1 MSDFLKASRASTRD
15 LEIDVKINRIAE
27 QATPKTKPEPPYPK
41 FKKHANES
49 EVRSSNYNADTAMR
63 DMILDCEIEKI
74 AMAAIPNKL
83 GWKPSK
89 IKSPVT
95 QQMIDEAQAEAKLP
109 ISINGVNYRYRP
121 SSLPFPIVK
130 PIPPLQQSL
139 TPAEMEAKEDEKR
152 QVIGIIAQL
161 NKDIPREIDNI
172 KILDEE
178 YSKNPENPNILNK
191 IRQARLKEL
200 HQLYK
205 IQLQELCKMYG
216 LDEKGTVDLLKE
228 RILDHEYSRQ
238 GSEATYT
245 QQKAVINKRIQDD
258 YQNLMQYEADLRAID
273 TILGQNAQIMKD
285 NEALIYATERE
296 NKEVMNAYADDL
308 NALNQGAFSLA
319 QLPGE
324 SDDDFRQR
332 LVNTGQSTMTDD
344 EIMDSANLQN
354 LVTAKYNLKEILNNS
369 GQIETIAKKLIPEER
384 FVMNKQFPRVK
395 KAFIDTYGQN
405 NKTISDQEAVD
416 FIRLVIQSAI
426 TVAPIQAPI
435 QAPAQVPAPTPV
447 NSPIKLKIDLHRLA
461 EQHGIPLSSNDTV
474 YDAIIKLDDAQ
485 VRIPDAILDEVHP
498 TIIRRLEA
506 EGRLMYYI
514 STATLL
520 STPVKDKTGA
530 SAGASTTGLGIGT
543 HNYPKL
549 SHFGKVT
556 ISPDKLYYKNTL
568 VIKSPH
574 GKAITGL
581 KNTRVSDAM
590 VSILLKILEGGKVS
604 KSELNLL
611 SPHEKQLYDTLMVMS
626 GGHKV
631 HENSI
636 DNSTR
641 EMKHRLELIGGEM
654 DAGNNSTLLL
664 QELHALLHRM
674 AHIGLISTPA
684 AAKFYRDMKS
694 HYY

>member
-27 QATPKTKPEPPYPK
+27 QATPKTKPEPPYPI

-74 AMAAIPNKL
+74 SMAAIPNKL

-121 SSLPFPIVK
+121 SSLPVPIVK
-130 PIPPLQQSL
+130 PIPPLQQVL
-139 TPAEMEAKEDEKR
+139 TPAEMKAKEDEKR

-216 LDEKGTVDLLKE
+216 LEEKGTVDLLKE

-273 TILGQNAQIMKD
+273 AILDQNNQIMKD
-285 NEALIYATERE
+285 NEALVYATERE

-308 NALNQGAFSLA
+308 NALNQGAFSLT

-324 SDDDFRQR
+324 SDDDYRQR

-369 GQIETIAKKLIPEER
+369 GQIETIAKKLAPEER

-426 TVAPIQAPI
+426 TIAPIQAP
-435 QAPAQVPAPTPV
+435 VPASPPQLQPPL
-447 NSPIKLKIDLHRLA
+447 NSASKLKIDLHRLG
-461 EQHGIPLSSNDTV
+461 EQHNIPLSSNDTV
-474 YDAIIKLDDAQ
+474 YDAIVKLDDQ
-485 VRIPDAILDEVHP
+485 RVLIPDAILNAVDP
-498 TIIRRLEA
+498 TIIRKLED
-506 EGRLMYYI
+506 EGRLNYYLPLVP
-514 STATLL
+514 TPP
-520 STPVKDKTGA
+520 STPIVNKIG
-530 SAGASTTGLGIGT
+530 SGIGT

-654 DAGNNSTLLL
+654 DAGNNSELLL
-664 QELHALLHRM
+664 KELHALLHRM
-674 AHIGLISTPA
+674 AHAGLISSPKA
-684 AAKFYRDMKS
+684 SKYYSEMKS

>member
-27 QATPKTKPEPPYPK
+27 QATPKTKPEPPYPI

-74 AMAAIPNKL
+74 SMAAIPNKL

-121 SSLPFPIVK
+121 SSLPVPIVK
-130 PIPPLQQSL
+130 PIPPLQQVL
-139 TPAEMEAKEDEKR
+139 TPAEMKAKEDEKR

-216 LDEKGTVDLLKE
+216 LEEKGTVDLLKE

-273 TILGQNAQIMKD
+273 AILDQNNQIMKD
-285 NEALIYATERE
+285 NEALVYATERE

-308 NALNQGAFSLA
+308 NALNQGAFSLT

-324 SDDDFRQR
+324 SDDDYRQR

-369 GQIETIAKKLIPEER
+369 GQIETIAKKLAPEER

-426 TVAPIQAPI
+426 TIAPIQAP
-435 QAPAQVPAPTPV
+435 VPA
-447 NSPIKLKIDLHRLA
+447 SPPQLQPPLNPASKLKIDLHRLG
-461 EQHGIPLSSNDTV
+461 EQHNIPLSSNDTV
-474 YDAIIKLDDAQ
+474 YDAIVKLDDQ
-485 VRIPDAILDEVHP
+485 RVLIPDAILNAVDP
-498 TIIRRLEA
+498 TIIRKLED
-506 EGRLMYYI
+506 EGRLNYYLPLVP
-514 STATLL
+514 TPP
-520 STPVKDKTGA
+520 STPIVNKIG
-530 SAGASTTGLGIGT
+530 SGIGT

-654 DAGNNSTLLL
+654 DAGNNSELLL
-664 QELHALLHRM
+664 KELHALLHRM
-674 AHIGLISTPA
+674 AHAGLISTPKA
-684 AAKFYRDMKS
+684 ASYYREMKS

>member
-27 QATPKTKPEPPYPK
+27 QATPKTKPEPPYPI

-74 AMAAIPNKL
+74 SMAAIPNKL

-121 SSLPFPIVK
+121 SSLPVPIVK
-130 PIPPLQQSL
+130 PIPPLQQVL
-139 TPAEMEAKEDEKR
+139 TPAEMKAKEDEKR

-216 LDEKGTVDLLKE
+216 LEEKGTVDLLKE

-273 TILGQNAQIMKD
+273 AILDQNNQIMKD
-285 NEALIYATERE
+285 NEALVYATERE

-308 NALNQGAFSLA
+308 NALNQGAFSLT

-324 SDDDFRQR
+324 SDDDYRQR

-369 GQIETIAKKLIPEER
+369 GQIETIAKKLAPEER

-426 TVAPIQAPI
+426 TIAPIQAP
-435 QAPAQVPAPTPV
+435 VPA
-447 NSPIKLKIDLHRLA
+447 SPPQLQPPLNPASKLKIDLHRLG
-461 EQHGIPLSSNDTV
+461 EQHNIPLSSNDTV
-474 YDAIIKLDDAQ
+474 YDAIVKLDDQ
-485 VRIPDAILDEVHP
+485 RVLIPDAILNAVDP
-498 TIIRRLEA
+498 TIIRKLED
-506 EGRLMYYI
+506 EGRLNYYLPLVP
-514 STATLL
+514 TPP
-520 STPVKDKTGA
+520 STPIVNKIG
-530 SAGASTTGLGIGT
+530 SGIGT

-654 DAGNNSTLLL
+654 DAGNNSELLL
-664 QELHALLHRM
+664 KELHALLHRM
-674 AHIGLISTPA
+674 AHAGLISTPKA
-684 AAKFYRDMKS
+684 SKYYSEMKS

>member
-27 QATPKTKPEPPYPK
+27 QATPKTKPEPPYPI

-74 AMAAIPNKL
+74 SMAAIPNKL

-121 SSLPFPIVK
+121 SSLPVPIVK
-130 PIPPLQQSL
+130 PIPPLQQVL
-139 TPAEMEAKEDEKR
+139 TPAEMKAKEDEKR

-216 LDEKGTVDLLKE
+216 LEEKGTVDLLKE

-273 TILGQNAQIMKD
+273 AILDQNNQIMKD
-285 NEALIYATERE
+285 NEALVYATERE

-308 NALNQGAFSLA
+308 NALNQGAFSLT

-324 SDDDFRQR
+324 SDDDYRQR

-369 GQIETIAKKLIPEER
+369 GQIETIAKKLAPEER

-426 TVAPIQAPI
+426 TIAPIQAP
-435 QAPAQVPAPTPV
+435 VPA
-447 NSPIKLKIDLHRLA
+447 SPPQLQPPLNPASKLKIDLHRLG
-461 EQHGIPLSSNDTV
+461 EQHNIPLSSNDTV
-474 YDAIIKLDDAQ
+474 YDAIVKLDDQ
-485 VRIPDAILDEVHP
+485 RVLIPDAILNAVDP
-498 TIIRRLEA
+498 TIIRKLED
-506 EGRLMYYI
+506 EGRLNYYLPLVP
-514 STATLL
+514 TPP
-520 STPVKDKTGA
+520 STPIVNKIG
-530 SAGASTTGLGIGT
+530 SGIGT

-654 DAGNNSTLLL
+654 DAGNNSELLL
-664 QELHALLHRM
+664 KELHALLHRM
-674 AHIGLISTPA
+674 AHAGLISSPKA
-684 AAKFYRDMKS
+684 SKYYSEMKS